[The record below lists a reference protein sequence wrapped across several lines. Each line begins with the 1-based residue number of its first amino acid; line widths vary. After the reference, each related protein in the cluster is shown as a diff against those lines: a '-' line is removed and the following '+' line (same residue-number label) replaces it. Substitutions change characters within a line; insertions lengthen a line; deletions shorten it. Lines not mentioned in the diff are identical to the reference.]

1 MEMKY
6 NAELND
12 IWAREQ
18 CGSRKFKTAIECALN
33 ERLNL
38 IFLDR
43 LSGQHGYTPVI

>member
-1 MEMKY
+1 MKQ

-12 IWAREQ
+12 TWAREQ

-33 ERLNL
+33 KRLNL

-43 LSGQHGYTPVI
+43 LSGQQGYTPVM